1 MSDTSKETTVIIGAG
16 HAGGVLASSLYQNKY
31 PGQVIVLGE
40 ESHLPY
46 QRPPL
51 SKGFLAGDA
60 ELKSLFL
67 KPQETYDK
75 AGIELRQNTQ
85 VTKIDRDSRC
95 LALDDG
101 STLQYDKL
109 ALTTGGRVR
118 RLDLPGGDL
127 PGVYYL
133 RQIDDVIAMQPQFKS
148 GTRLV
153 IVGGGYIGLEVAA
166 VAVKRGLDVTLL
178 ETEDRVL
185 ARVTAPELSAFYE
198 KLHSEAGV
206 KIRTSTQVTGF
217 AGDDKVQQVECKDG
231 SKIEAD
237 MVLIGVG
244 LIPNTELAV
253 QAGLDVDNGILV
265 NDYMQTSDP
274 NILAAGDC
282 TSQHNELLGERIRLE
297 SVPNAMGQA
306 RAAAARLCG
315 QDKPY
320 QALPWFWSDQYDL
333 KLQMAGLSQGYDKI
347 VFRGAMESYAFAA
360 FYLKKGVIIAVDA
373 VNRAPEFMVG
383 KKLITDK
390 AKIDP
395 SRLSDES
402 VEIKKIA

>member
-1 MSDTSKETTVIIGAG
+1 VSDSSRETTVIVGAG
-16 HAGGVLASSLYQNKY
+16 HAGGVLASSLHQNKY
-31 PGQVIVLGE
+31 AGRVILLGE

-51 SKGFLAGDA
+51 SKAFLAGDV

-75 AGIELRQNTQ
+75 AGIELHHNTR
-85 VTKIDRDSRC
+85 VSKIDRDAKS
-95 LALDDG
+95 LKFEDG
-101 STLQYDKL
+101 SDLAYDKL

-133 RQIDDVIAMQPQFKS
+133 RQIDDVIALQPQFKS

-166 VAVKRGLDVTLL
+166 VAVKRGLEVTVL
-178 ETEDRVL
+178 EAEERVL
-185 ARVTAPELSAFYE
+185 ARVTAPELSEFYE
-198 KLHSEAGV
+198 QVHTDAGV
-206 KIRTSTQVTGF
+206 TVRTSTQVTGF
-217 AGDDKVQQVECKDG
+217 EGDKQVEAVVCNDG
-231 SKIEAD
+231 RSIPAD

-244 LIPNTELAV
+244 LIPNTELAAD
-253 QAGLDVDNGILV
+253 AGLDVDNGIFV
-265 NDYMQTSDP
+265 DDHMRTSDP
-274 NILAAGDC
+274 DIYAAGDC
-282 TSQHNELLGERIRLE
+282 ANQHNELLGRRIRLE

-306 RAAAARLCG
+306 RAAAASISG

-333 KLQMAGLSQGYDKI
+333 KLQMAGISQGYDQI
-347 VFRGAMESYAFAA
+347 VIRGSMQERSFAA
-360 FYLKKGVIIAVDA
+360 FYLKDGVIIAVDA
-373 VNRAPEFMVG
+373 VSRPPEFMVG
-383 KKLITDK
+383 KRLITNQ
-390 AKIDP
+390 AKITP
-395 SRLSDES
+395 ERLADES
-402 VEIKKIA
+402 IDMKSID